1 MMNIDKQ
8 LKQWAQDFKQ
18 TPDTSTWDKV
28 AKKLDRNRPPIS
40 MVYAVKVAAGFIF
53 LLCSIFLFR
62 TINSSPIEYKG
73 ENFTLSPLNANEVD
87 DIYSNEKVS
96 LLVKAYSKHN

>member
-18 TPDTSTWDKV
+18 TPKASTWDRV
-28 AKKLDRNRPPIS
+28 VKKLDSNRPLIS
-40 MVYAVKVAAGFIF
+40 MIYAAKVAAVFIF
-53 LLCSIFLFR
+53 LLGCIFLFR
-62 TINSSPIEYKG
+62 KFNSSPIEYKG

-87 DIYSNEKVS
+87 DIYSNTRVS
-96 LLVKAYSKHN
+96 LLVKAYSKQN